1 MKRKVGVITL
11 AAAFAVLSG
20 CAQPPR
26 VRVPPKLELGGYG
39 TIGVIEFSSVG
50 KRDLG
55 EFATTRFL
63 QAMQSA
69 QSGVPVLELGRQGRV
84 LDAVGHD
91 ELDFEAVRAIGEKY
105 HVDTVLV
112 GKLDVTEVR
121 PRFKLSSGLESLHV
135 KAQVEASLAVKLYA
149 ADSGATRWTRSARG
163 AKTVAHA
170 SVLGGGKPNVYGS
183 DPEDAYSSLVAWL
196 VNQVTEDLRPHYAR
210 R

>member
-1 MKRKVGVITL
+1 MNRQIRRVGLV
-11 AAAFAVLSG
+11 AAFGVLSG
-20 CAQPPR
+20 CAQHPQ
-26 VRVPPKLELGGYG
+26 VRVPPRLDLADYG
-39 TIGVIEFSSVG
+39 TIGVIEFSTDAE
-50 KRDLG
+50 RDLG

-69 QSGVPVLELGRQGRV
+69 QSGVPVLELGSRDRV
-84 LDAVGHD
+84 LDAVGHE
-91 ELDFEAVRAIGEKY
+91 ELDFEAVRAIGDKY
-105 HVDTVLV
+105 HVDTLLV

-121 PRFKLSSGLESLHV
+121 PKFKLSTALDSLRV

-163 AKTVAHA
+163 AKTLAQV
-170 SVLGGGKPNVYGS
+170 SVLAGGKPTVHAS

>member
-1 MKRKVGVITL
+1 MNRQIRL
-11 AAAFAVLSG
+11 AALVAAFAVLSG
-20 CAQPPR
+20 CAQHPQ
-26 VRVPPKLELGGYG
+26 VRVPPLLDLAGYG
-39 TIGVIEFSSVG
+39 TIGVIEFSTDAE
-50 KRDLG
+50 RDLG
-55 EFATTRFL
+55 ELATTRFL

-69 QSGVPVLELGRQGRV
+69 QSGVPVLELGSRDRV
-84 LDAVGHD
+84 LDAIGHE
-91 ELDFEAVRAIGEKY
+91 ELDFEAVRAIGDRY
-105 HVDTVLV
+105 HVDTLLV

-121 PRFKLSSGLESLHV
+121 PRFKLSTALDSLRV

-163 AKTVAHA
+163 AKTLAQV
-170 SVLGGGKPNVYGS
+170 SVLAGGKPSVYAS